1 MWNKLRNN
9 FLCDEKEVLRISQI
23 HLEKLINIKTH
34 IDNKRPITP
43 LFFRNKTILKES
55 NRKKEREINF
65 GNNIIYTRLS
75 SVKNILS
82 PYSKSRNIP
91 KYCPAFDKKKFDF
104 AKKEKQR
111 TISSENFSFFKRFI
125 KRKSFYPFLNFMK
138 KSKYDE
144 YIKNNISKAKFL
156 PKISLKLCTFKE
168 LKKKLMRANTI
179 FNENSRYICKI
190 NLTNKENISNDKAKK
205 KKIHLNNTFNKEN
218 SKINKWFDDGIKKK
232 NSNYLFH
239 NLKRAHSVKKR
250 NSNKIILNYI

>member
-168 LKKKLMRANTI
+168 LKKKLMRASTI

-190 NLTNKENISNDKAKK
+190 NLINKENISNDKAKK
-205 KKIHLNNTFNKEN
+205 KKIHLNNIFNKEKN
-218 SKINKWFDDGIKKK
+218 NNKWFDDGIKKK

-239 NLKRAHSVKKR
+239 NLKRAHIVKKR
-250 NSNKIILNYI
+250 NYNKIILNYI

>member
-218 SKINKWFDDGIKKK
+218 SKI
-232 NSNYLFH
+232 
-239 NLKRAHSVKKR
+239 
-250 NSNKIILNYI
+250 IIN